1 MDYDKEIDEI
11 IFRLTEQKEQIDK
24 DKKRLNELLAQKDE
38 YNKNMVMKDK
48 VYLLLHQDDKLA
60 LCYVKD
66 VVDNIFVDCNSIF
79 CSNNE
84 TVLSFNDR
92 FHIGSLKV
100 IEEIKKDEIKNILNC
115 HLKIFQDMIEKFCN
129 NYGDKLVE
137 RTIFE

>member
-11 IFRLTEQKEQIDK
+11 ILRLTEQKEQIDK
-24 DKKRLNELLAQKDE
+24 DKKRLNELFTQKYE

-66 VVDNIFVDCNSIF
+66 VVDNIFVDCDSIF

-92 FHIGSLKV
+92 FHAGSLKV
-100 IEEIKKDEIKNILNC
+100 VAEIKKDEIKNILNC
-115 HLKIFQDMIEKFCN
+115 HLKTFQDMIEKFCN

>member
-11 IFRLTEQKEQIDK
+11 IFRLTEQKEKIDK
-24 DKKRLNELLAQKDE
+24 DKKKLNELLAQKDE

-66 VVDNIFVDCNSIF
+66 VVDNIFVDCDSIF

-92 FHIGSLKV
+92 FHVGSLKV
-100 IEEIKKDEIKNILNC
+100 IAEIKKDEIKNILNC
-115 HLKIFQDMIEKFCN
+115 HLKTFQDMIEKFCN

>member
-11 IFRLTEQKEQIDK
+11 IFRLAKEKNQVDE
-24 DKKRLNELLAQKDE
+24 DKKRLNELLSQKNE
-38 YNKNMVMKDK
+38 YNKNMIMKNK
-48 VYLLLHQDDKLA
+48 VYLIIHQDDKLA

-66 VVDNIFVDCNSIF
+66 IVNDIFVDCDSIF

-100 IEEIKKDEIKNILNC
+100 VTEIKKDEIKNILNC

-129 NYGDKLVE
+129 NYGDKIVE
-137 RTIFE
+137 NVMM

>member
-11 IFRLTEQKEQIDK
+11 IFRLTEQKEQTDK

-38 YNKNMVMKDK
+38 YNKNMIMKDK
-48 VYLLLHQDDKLA
+48 VYLLLHQEDKLA

-66 VVDNIFVDCNSIF
+66 VVDNIFVDCDSIF

-92 FHIGSLKV
+92 FHVGSLKAV
-100 IEEIKKDEIKNILNC
+100 AEIKKDEIKNILNC
-115 HLKIFQDMIEKFCN
+115 HLKIFQDMIEKFCS
-129 NYGDKLVE
+129 NYGDKPVE
-137 RTIFE
+137 KVIM

>member
-11 IFRLTEQKEQIDK
+11 IFRLTKEKNQVDE
-24 DKKRLNELLAQKDE
+24 DKKRLNELLSQKNE
-38 YNKNMVMKDK
+38 YNKNMIMKNK
-48 VYLLLHQDDKLA
+48 VYLIIHQDDKLA

-66 VVDNIFVDCNSIF
+66 IVNDIFVDCDSIF

-100 IEEIKKDEIKNILNC
+100 VTEIKKDEIKNILNC

-129 NYGDKLVE
+129 NYGDKFVE
-137 RTIFE
+137 NVMM